1 MSLRKCLLVISIALI
16 LWTAGLSDEY
26 IVDNDDGPPGF
37 HSYGKWT
44 LSGTTG
50 YNGGTYIYSR
60 SDEAPSSATW
70 TANIL
75 TPGKYELSYMF
86 RNGGNRSTAAPF
98 TITHADGT
106 DVVYLNMAGG
116 GTMTELPLGE
126 FRFDAGTS
134 GAVRLDNSG
143 PPTVFIADAVRFI
156 TAVDAPPEITDVSRM
171 PQYPKDTDEVTVTA
185 DITDDNEVTSA
196 ILHYSSTPAGSS
208 WDTAMFD
215 DGAHGDGAAGDDVFG
230 GAIPPQPDGDQVEY
244 FVSAVD
250 NLEQWTTG
258 TVYSYIVGEEAP
270 REYRSLWADSWNR
283 SFLNPSEAEEI
294 VNTCREY
301 NINTIMIEV
310 RKVGDASYKSH
321 IEPRATNISGGSEY
335 DPLGYLLE
343 LAHDT
348 SLGKKYIEVHAWFV
362 MHRITTGESLDTS
375 HVLVQHP
382 EYTMLDS
389 TGSSGGSTKFID
401 PGHPGT
407 VDHNVAVILDCLEH
421 YDIDGINMDYI
432 RYPEAAGS
440 WGYNPVSVAR
450 FNAFY
455 NKTGQPATSDPDW
468 ADWRRQC
475 VTLEVKKIYV
485 KSLMKNP
492 GVVVTADTVNWGYD
506 YDNYAAS
513 SAYAAVFQDWVGWLE
528 QGIMDYNALMDYST
542 NTGRYQGWANLS
554 LAHDDKRGSIIGIGA
569 YLQSSV
575 QNSMDQLAWARAQ
588 GAAGLNIYDWYSEAS
603 GAGGETRTKF
613 YTELK
618 SQLYPAWAD
627 PPEHMWKTHPTVGI
641 FEGNLTYKGSP
652 VDHGTVM
659 IEGQSSTQT
668 YTDGSGWY
676 GIMEVPPG
684 SHMLRFSKTGYDDV
698 VTSATIPSP
707 GDIVTVNVDLFRFRT
722 GWMNY

>member
-1 MSLRKCLLVISIALI
+1 MSLKKCLPVITIALI
-16 LWTAGLSDEY
+16 LWTIGFSDEY

-37 HSYGKWT
+37 HSYGTWR
-44 LSGTTG
+44 LSGTPG

-60 SDEAPSSATW
+60 NDDPPSSATW

-75 TPGKYELSYMF
+75 IPGKYELSYIF

-106 DVVYLNMAGG
+106 DVVYLNMAGSG
-116 GTMTELPLGE
+116 IMTELPLGE

-134 GAVRLDNSG
+134 GTVRLDNSG

-156 TAVDAPPEITDVSRM
+156 TAVDDPPEITDVSRM

-185 DITDDNEVTSA
+185 EITDDNEVTSA

-208 WDTAMFD
+208 GDTAMFD

-230 GAIPPQPDGDQVEY
+230 GEIPPQPDGDQVEY
-244 FVSAVD
+244 FVSAAD
-250 NLEQWTTG
+250 NNEQWTTG
-258 TVYSYIVGEEAP
+258 TVYSYIVGQEAP
-270 REYRSLWADSWNR
+270 REYRSIWADSWNR
-283 SFLNPSEAEEI
+283 SFLSPSEAEEI
-294 VNTCREY
+294 VNTCRQY

-310 RKVGDASYKSH
+310 RKIGDACYKSH
-321 IEPRATNISGGSEY
+321 IEPRATNITGGSEY
-335 DPLGYLLE
+335 DPLGYLIQ

-362 MHRITTGESLDTS
+362 MHRITTGESLETS

-382 EYTMLDS
+382 EYTMLNS

-407 VDHNVAVILDCLEH
+407 VDHNVSVILDCLEH
-421 YDIDGINMDYI
+421 YAIDGINMDYI

-455 NKTGQPATSDPDW
+455 DQTGQPATSDPDW

-492 GVVVTADTVNWGYD
+492 NVVVSADTINWGYD
-506 YDNYAAS
+506 YDNYEAS
-513 SAYAAVFQDWVGWLE
+513 SAYAGVFQDWVGWLD
-528 QGIMDYNALMDYST
+528 QGIMDYNALMSYTT
-542 NTGRYQGWANLS
+542 NAGRYEGWSNLS

-603 GAGGETRTKF
+603 GAGGATRTQF

-618 SQLYPAWAD
+618 SQLYPTWAD
-627 PPEHMWKTHPTVGI
+627 PPERTWKTHPTVGI

-659 IEGQSSTQT
+659 IEGQPSTQT

-676 GIMEVPPG
+676 GIMEVAPG
-684 SHMLRFSKTGYDDV
+684 SHLLRFSKTGYNDV

-707 GDIVTVNVDLFRFRT
+707 GDIVTVNADFFRITT